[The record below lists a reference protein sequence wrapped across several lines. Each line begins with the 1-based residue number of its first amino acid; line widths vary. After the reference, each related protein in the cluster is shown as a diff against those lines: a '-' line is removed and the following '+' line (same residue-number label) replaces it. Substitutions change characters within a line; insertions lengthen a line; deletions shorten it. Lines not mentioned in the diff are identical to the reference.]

1 MYSIK
6 KEAMN
11 KMQIIITRVQN
22 EHLARS
28 MIKQIVYQRAMQIT
42 ISRDQVSVFS
52 FLQFSDFNKLI
63 ANQIE
68 VMLMNEEFKHMN

>member
-1 MYSIK
+1 
-6 KEAMN
+6 MN

-68 VMLMNEEFKHMN
+68 VMLMNKEFKHMN

>member
-1 MYSIK
+1 
-6 KEAMN
+6 
-11 KMQIIITRVQN
+11 MQIIITRVQN
-22 EHLARS
+22 KHLARS

>member
-1 MYSIK
+1 
-6 KEAMN
+6 MN

-52 FLQFSDFNKLI
+52 FSQFSDFNKLI

>member
-1 MYSIK
+1 
-6 KEAMN
+6 MN

-22 EHLARS
+22 KHLARS

>member
-1 MYSIK
+1 
-6 KEAMN
+6 MN

-42 ISRDQVSVFS
+42 ISRDQVSVFL

-68 VMLMNEEFKHMN
+68 VMLMNKEFKHMN

>member
-1 MYSIK
+1 
-6 KEAMN
+6 MN

-28 MIKQIVYQRAMQIT
+28 TIKQIVYQRAMQIT